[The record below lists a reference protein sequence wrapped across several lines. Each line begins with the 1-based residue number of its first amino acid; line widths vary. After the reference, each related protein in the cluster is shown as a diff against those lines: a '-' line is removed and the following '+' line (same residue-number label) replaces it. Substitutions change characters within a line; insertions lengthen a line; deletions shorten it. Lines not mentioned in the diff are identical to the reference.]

1 MPTFESFFL
10 DLRISEILFAKYKNR
25 HGFIRNTKRERSK
38 KIIRIKQIKKHFHHQ
53 VPGKGLADAK
63 LDRAPR
69 EPAQRP
75 QDPDTQP
82 VSRHQLRVPG

>member
-1 MPTFESFFL
+1 M
-10 DLRISEILFAKYKNR
+10 FAKYKNR
-25 HGFIRNTKRERSK
+25 NGFVKNTKSK
-38 KIIRIKQIKKHFHHQ
+38 QIIRLKQIKNYLYHQ

-82 VSRHQLRVPG
+82 VRRHQLRVPGE